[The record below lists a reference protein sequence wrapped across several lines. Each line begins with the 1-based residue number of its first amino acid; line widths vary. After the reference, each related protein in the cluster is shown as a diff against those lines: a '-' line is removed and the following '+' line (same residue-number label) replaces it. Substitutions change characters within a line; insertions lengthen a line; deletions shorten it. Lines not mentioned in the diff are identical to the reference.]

1 MTRRDIVW
9 YTKRMTRLL
18 EQAIAQLREMP
29 EPLQDLVAADFLRRV
44 EKPTAGELAA
54 IAEGSR
60 AFERGEYVSLNE
72 WIHDVGPGDR

>member
-1 MTRRDIVW
+1 
-9 YTKRMTRLL
+9 MTRLL

-29 EPLQDLVAADFLRRV
+29 DALQDLVAADVLRRV
-44 EKPTAGELAA
+44 EKPTAEELAV

-60 AFERGEYVSLNE
+60 AFERGEYVSLND